1 MKPRYDLPC
10 NIAQSL
16 NIIGDRWTLLI
27 LHEVLIG
34 HTTFNEIKKG
44 LSGISSNILSDRLKY
59 LEAEGL
65 LTSELYSQHPPRYT
79 YDLTDA
85 GKGLEPVFHAFV
97 LWGSKYL
104 DHACKKL
111 VQSST
116 GDEVEIGYISTK
128 TGQNISD
135 VKVIPIHSLKNESN

>member
-1 MKPRYDLPC
+1 MKSRYDLPC

-34 HTTFNEIKKG
+34 NRTFNEIKRG
-44 LSGISSNILSDRLKY
+44 LAGISSNVLSDRLKY

-65 LTSELYSQHPPRYT
+65 LTSELYSKHPPRYK

-85 GKGLEPVFHAFV
+85 GKGLEPVFNAFV

-104 DHACKKL
+104 DEACKKL

-116 GDEVEIGYISTK
+116 GEEVEIGYISKK
-128 TGQNISD
+128 TGQAVAD
-135 VKVIPIHSLKNESN
+135 VEVIPIPSANES